1 MRAKPGSCP
10 SVMSFAAIIFDFD
23 GVIADSE
30 VRANMSL
37 SESLTAIG
45 MPATYDECL
54 RDYYGHNWQETQRRI
69 EARFGR
75 PLPADF
81 RETHRTRARAR
92 FMEGFDAV
100 PGAAEFLDGL
110 GPLPRAIA
118 SSSRAEY
125 VGWALGLFGLGH
137 HFGEHIY
144 SADGWDRG
152 KPHPDIYLAAAKG
165 LGVDPAQCLAIEDSP
180 TGAQAALAAG
190 MTVVGFCGAGHI
202 VDRAAHGD
210 KLRAVGVHRVAFTF
224 AGISIA
230 AEVGTVAAG

>member
-1 MRAKPGSCP
+1 
-10 SVMSFAAIIFDFD
+10 MSFAAIIFDFD

-30 VRANMSL
+30 VRANQSL
-37 SESLTAIG
+37 AESLTAVG
-45 MPATYDECL
+45 MPSSYDECL

-69 EARFGR
+69 EARYGR

-81 RETHRTRARAR
+81 RETHRERARAR
-92 FMEGFDAV
+92 YMEGFDAV
-100 PGAAEFLDGL
+100 PGVADFLGAL

-125 VGWALGLFGLGH
+125 IVWALGLFGLDH
-137 HFGEHIY
+137 HFGDHVY

-152 KPHPDIYLAAAKG
+152 KPFPDIYLAAAKG
-165 LGVDPAQCLAIEDSP
+165 LGVDPTQCLAIEDSP

-202 VDRAAHGD
+202 ADRTAHGEM
-210 KLRAVGVHRVAFTF
+210 LRNVGVHHVAMTF
-224 AGISIA
+224 GEI
-230 AEVGTVAAG
+230 EQLTVVAR

>member
-1 MRAKPGSCP
+1 
-10 SVMSFAAIIFDFD
+10 MSFAAIIFDFD

-30 VRANMSL
+30 VRANQSL
-37 SESLTAIG
+37 AESLTAAG

-81 RETHRTRARAR
+81 REQHRERARGR

-100 PGAAEFLDGL
+100 PGAADFLATL

-125 VGWALGLFGLGH
+125 IDWALELFGLGH
-137 HFGEHIY
+137 HFGDHVY

-152 KPHPDIYLAAAKG
+152 KPFPDIYLAAAKG
-165 LGVDPAQCLAIEDSP
+165 LSVDPALCLAIEDSP

-202 VDRAAHGD
+202 VNREAHGAL
-210 KLRAVGVHRVAFTF
+210 LRGVGVHHVALSFGEIESLT
-224 AGISIA
+224 A
-230 AEVGTVAAG
+230 AAP

>member
-1 MRAKPGSCP
+1 
-10 SVMSFAAIIFDFD
+10 MSFAAIIFDFD

-30 VRANMSL
+30 VRANHSL
-37 SESLTAIG
+37 AESLTAVG
-45 MPATYDECL
+45 MPSSYDECL

-81 RETHRTRARAR
+81 LAT
-92 FMEGFDAV
+92 
-100 PGAAEFLDGL
+100 L
-110 GPLPRAIA
+110 GSLPRAIA

-125 VGWALGLFGLGH
+125 IGWALGLFGLGH
-137 HFGEHIY
+137 HFGDHVY

-152 KPHPDIYLAAAKG
+152 KPFPDIYLAAANG
-165 LGVDPAQCLAIEDSP
+165 LGVDPALCLAIEDSP

-190 MTVVGFCGAGHI
+190 MTVIGFCGAGHI

-210 KLRAVGVHRVAFTF
+210 MLRAVGVHHVALTF
-224 AGISIA
+224 GEI
-230 AEVGTVAAG
+230 ERLTVVAR

>member
-1 MRAKPGSCP
+1 
-10 SVMSFAAIIFDFD
+10 MSFAAIIFDFD

-30 VRANMSL
+30 MRANQSL
-37 SESLTAIG
+37 AESLTAVG
-45 MPATYDECL
+45 MSATYDECL

-81 RETHRTRARAR
+81 REQHRERARGR

-100 PGAAEFLDGL
+100 PGAADFLATL
-110 GPLPRAIA
+110 GSMPRAIA

-125 VGWALGLFGLGH
+125 IGWALGLFGLGH
-137 HFGEHIY
+137 HFGDHVY

-152 KPHPDIYLAAAKG
+152 KPFPDIYLAAATG

-202 VDRAAHGD
+202 VDRAAHGEV
-210 KLRAVGVHRVAFTF
+210 LRAVGVHHVALTF
-224 AGISIA
+224 GVI
-230 AEVGTVAAG
+230 ERLKVVAP

>member
-1 MRAKPGSCP
+1 MKNMRFDTP
-10 SVMSFAAIIFDFD
+10 AAILFDFD

-30 VRANMSL
+30 VRANQSL
-37 SESLTAIG
+37 AESLTAAG

-54 RDYYGHNWQETQRRI
+54 RAYYGHNWQETERRI
-69 EARFGR
+69 VARYGR

-81 RETHRTRARAR
+81 RATHRERARAN

-100 PGAAEFLDGL
+100 PGAADFLDTL
-110 GPLPRAIA
+110 GAMPRAIA

-125 VGWALGLFGLGH
+125 IGWALGLFGLGH

-165 LGVDPAQCLAIEDSP
+165 LDVDPARCLAIEDSP
-180 TGAQAALAAG
+180 TGARAAIAAG

-202 VDRAAHGD
+202 VDRVAHGAM
-210 KLRAVGVHRVAFTF
+210 LRDVGVHHVALTF
-224 AGISIA
+224 D
-230 AEVGTVAAG
+230 EVAIFA

>member
-1 MRAKPGSCP
+1 MNP
-10 SVMSFAAIIFDFD
+10 AAIIFDFD

-30 VRANMSL
+30 VRANQSL
-37 SESLTAIG
+37 AESLNAIG
-45 MPATYDECL
+45 MPATYEECL

-81 RETHRTRARAR
+81 RETHRERARAR
-92 FMEGFDAV
+92 YMEGFDAV
-100 PGAAEFLDGL
+100 PGVAGLLDAL
-110 GPLPRAIA
+110 GSMPRAIA

-125 VGWALGLFGLGH
+125 IGWALGLFGLDH
-137 HFGEHIY
+137 HFGEHVY

-165 LGVDPAQCLAIEDSP
+165 LGVEPARCLAVEDSP

-190 MTVVGFCGAGHI
+190 MTVIGFCGAGHI
-202 VDRAAHGD
+202 VDRAGHAD
-210 KLRAVGVHRVAFTF
+210 MLRGVGVHRVAFSF
-224 AGISIA
+224 ADISIA
-230 AEVGTVAAG
+230 A

>member
-1 MRAKPGSCP
+1 
-10 SVMSFAAIIFDFD
+10 MSFAAIIFDFD

-30 VRANMSL
+30 VRANLSL
-37 SESLTAIG
+37 AESLTAVG
-45 MPATYDECL
+45 MPSTYEECL

-69 EARFGR
+69 EARYGR

-81 RETHRTRARAR
+81 RETHRERARAR
-92 FMEGFDAV
+92 YMEGFDAV
-100 PGAAEFLDGL
+100 PGVADFLAAL

-125 VGWALGLFGLGH
+125 IDWALGLFGLGH
-137 HFGEHIY
+137 HFGGHIY

-152 KPHPDIYLAAAKG
+152 KPYPDVYLAAAKG
-165 LGVDPAQCLAIEDSP
+165 LGVDPARCLAIEDSP

-210 KLRAVGVHRVAFTF
+210 MLRAVGVHRVAFTF
-224 AGISIA
+224 TGVSIA
-230 AEVGTVAAG
+230 AEARTVAAG

>member
-1 MRAKPGSCP
+1 MPP
-10 SVMSFAAIIFDFD
+10 AAIIFDFD

-30 VRANMSL
+30 VRANLSL
-37 SESLTAIG
+37 SESLTAVG
-45 MPATYDECL
+45 MPTTYDESL

-75 PLPADF
+75 ALPADF
-81 RETHRTRARAR
+81 RERHRERARAR

-100 PGAAEFLDGL
+100 PGAPAFLDKL
-110 GPLPRAIA
+110 GSMPRAIA

-125 VGWALGLFGLGH
+125 IDWALGLFGLRH

-165 LGVDPAQCLAIEDSP
+165 IGIDPADCLAIEDSP
-180 TGAQAALAAG
+180 TGARAALAAG

-202 VDRAAHGD
+202 VDRAAHGEI
-210 KLRAVGVHRVAFTF
+210 LRGVGVHHVAHSYGEIRLN
-224 AGISIA
+224 A
-230 AEVGTVAAG
+230 